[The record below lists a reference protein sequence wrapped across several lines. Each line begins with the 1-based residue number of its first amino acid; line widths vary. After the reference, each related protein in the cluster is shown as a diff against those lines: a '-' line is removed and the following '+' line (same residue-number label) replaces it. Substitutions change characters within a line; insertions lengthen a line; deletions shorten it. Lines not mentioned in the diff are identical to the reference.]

1 MLPALK
7 RFYGLRAIRRSG
19 RSYIEVIFGIAEMP
33 ARKAKARRKAR
44 AKTKKAAKRPARKA
58 VKEPAEPK
66 PEATPE
72 EKPAGEAAPA

>member
-1 MLPALK
+1 MIPALK

-58 VKEPAEPK
+58 
-66 PEATPE
+66 
-72 EKPAGEAAPA
+72 